1 MAQSQKGKDGS
12 GDVAS
17 TGSGTGIKLATI
29 SHGQYRE
36 EVPVAGM
43 SVKTI
48 RGKFAAKFDIDP
60 DAKAIVDG
68 QPVDDAT
75 VIKPGQTLV
84 FARVAGE
91 KGNNQAVITDDQV
104 AVTTPGGVAALM
116 PLKDLISQL
125 GDSSIDTRNLILP
138 DGTKAAITS
147 GNMTIMVFEIPP
159 QIHSVKWT
167 TAKDPGSDTK
177 KNYKQRSISLPYIVI
192 LAPFQKHPG
201 KGLILH
207 SSPECYFSNSPI
219 KTLEDQISFP
229 ALLNCS
235 RHKTNPDGRPLSWI
249 CTQYLNYA
257 EVSNVAEE
265 NARIRLSMKRL
276 IECLLY
282 TGFNFSSEQNEGDS
296 WYSEFCR
303 KSKDERF
310 INLDKWEEA
319 TKTDPTFVMDVDW
332 IPTGKS
338 VKEIIDRM
346 FKIHKAG
353 GAKGADGIT
362 FADIERVVVQY
373 QKKKTNLKKKLVKVL
388 SKKLIKKTSKKVTK
402 KVAKK
407 VAKK

>member
-43 SVKTI
+43 SIKTI

-75 VIKPGQTLV
+75 IIKPGQMLV

-91 KGNNQAVITDDQV
+91 KGNSNQAIIQDDHV
-104 AVTTPGGVAALM
+104 AVTTPEGVAALM

-125 GDSSIDTRNLILP
+125 GDNSIDTRNLVLP

-147 GNMTIMVFEIPP
+147 GNMTIMVWEIPP
-159 QIHSVKWT
+159 QVHSVKWT
-167 TAKDPGSDTK
+167 TATNPNNDTK
-177 KNYKQRSISLPYIVI
+177 KNYKQRSISLPYII
-192 LAPFQKHPG
+192 IIAPFTKHASN
-201 KGLILH
+201 GLILH
-207 SSPECYFSNSPI
+207 NSPECYFSNNPI
-219 KTLEDQISFP
+219 KSMEDKISFP

-235 RHKTNPDGRPLSWI
+235 KHIREVDKRPLSWI
-249 CTQYLNYA
+249 CTQYLNYS
-257 EVSNVAEE
+257 EISNVKEE
-265 NARIRLSMKRL
+265 NTRIRLSMKRL

-282 TGFNFSSEQNEGDS
+282 TGFNFSSEMNEGDS

-303 KSKDERF
+303 KTKDERF

-319 TKTDPTFVMDVDW
+319 TEADPTFVLEVDW
-332 IPTGKS
+332 ISTEKS
-338 VKEIIDRM
+338 VRELVDRM
-346 FKIHKAG
+346 FSIHNTG
-353 GAKGADGIT
+353 GARSAEGIT
-362 FADIERVVVQY
+362 FVDVERVVIKNHKENV
-373 QKKKTNLKKKLVKVL
+373 KVKKKLVSEL
-388 SKKLIKKTSKKVTK
+388 KKSVKKSVKKK
-402 KVAKK
+402 EIA
-407 VAKK
+407 